1 MDDFVDDEEM
11 MLEVGQAFLEK
22 LGYRVIVAVGG
33 KQAVETLYSEGDTI
47 DMVIL
52 DLIMPGMDGS
62 RTFDMIVK
70 FTRFDIGQ
78 TSNEELLRAQDLLAM
93 TSRSHA
99 RAIADYNTTIQ
110 ELTRAQGI
118 LPDGVTI
125 EEAVR

>member
-11 MLEVGQAFLEK
+11 ILEVGQALLEK

-62 RTFDMIVK
+62 RTFDMI
-70 FTRFDIGQ
+70 REIHPIPY
-78 TSNEELLRAQDLLAM
+78 
-93 TSRSHA
+93 RS
-99 RAIADYNTTIQ
+99 DKQ
-110 ELTRAQGI
+110 
-118 LPDGVTI
+118 
-125 EEAVR
+125 